1 MASSKNC
8 SSSKPTNSSHSIM
21 HNTPLKLSRLSLG
34 LSLALV
40 SGFVNAQTLPNS
52 GDALRQV
59 QPPVVPAKLAPVLPQ
74 IGTGQQIEAPMTA
87 LPSGPTVQLKQIEVI
102 GNRVIDTGTL
112 AALVT
117 DGAGKTLSLS
127 ELEALSQRITKH
139 YRANGYFV
147 ARAYIPAQ
155 EVASG
160 TIKMR
165 VVEGNYGDFHLKN
178 QSLVRDDI
186 VQGMLDDVK
195 GADIVS
201 LDTLE
206 RAMLIIN
213 DTPGVQVTRADV
225 MPGSKVGTSD
235 FAVDT
240 RATAAYNGYVMLDNF
255 GSVYT
260 GKDRISFNL
269 DANSITGRGDRLSLS
284 GMATDTG
291 GLHNGRLS
299 YGKPLAPNGLRGEIA
314 MGSTQYALGD
324 TYKNLDAKGTAH
336 SFDATV
342 TYPVRRIRAQTMEI
356 SVNVAYKDLL
366 DKVDSTSTST
376 PKTSR
381 AITAGWLLRDES
393 PVLGFDGLTRVSAN
407 LTMGD
412 LKINDA
418 AALAL
423 DAAGANTQ
431 GSFTKASLSLS
442 RVSLLP
448 NAFSLTTS
456 LHTQQSLSG
465 KNLDSSERMAV
476 SGSSAVMAY
485 PSGELIGT
493 NAMLAHIELA
503 RALPT
508 WGKLQSSWTL
518 FGNWGQAKAA
528 QPLATDNTRSISDVG
543 VGWSANY
550 GKAIIR
556 ANLAHRL
563 ESTAASSESTSQDNF
578 LLQVGWVF

>member
-1 MASSKNC
+1 
-8 SSSKPTNSSHSIM
+8 M
-21 HNTPLKLSRLSLG
+21 HTTHIKLSRLSLC
-34 LSLALV
+34 LSLAFAA
-40 SGFVNAQTLPNS
+40 SFVNAQTLPNS
-52 GDALRQV
+52 GDALRQA
-59 QPPVVPAKLAPVLPQ
+59 QPPVVPSKPAPTLPQ
-74 IGTGQQIEAPMTA
+74 IGSVQKIEAPMTA
-87 LPSGPTVQLKQIEVI
+87 LPSGPTVLVKQIEVI
-102 GNRVIDTGTL
+102 GNRVVDTATL
-112 AALVT
+112 AALVA
-117 DGAGKTLSLS
+117 DGAGKTLSLA
-127 ELEALSQRITKH
+127 ELEALAQRITKH

-155 EVASG
+155 EVLSG
-160 TIKMR
+160 NIKMR
-165 VVEGNYGDFHLKN
+165 VVEGNYGEFHLKN

-186 VQGMLDDVK
+186 VQGMLDDVRS
-195 GADIVS
+195 ADIVS

-240 RATAAYNGYVMLDNF
+240 QATAAYSGYVMLDNF

-260 GKDRISFNL
+260 GKNRVSFNA
-269 DANSITGRGDRLSLS
+269 DANSVTGRGDRLSLS
-284 GMATDTG
+284 GMATESG
-291 GLHNGRLS
+291 GLLNGRLS

-314 MGSTQYALGD
+314 LGSTQYALGD
-324 TYKNLDAKGTAH
+324 TYRNLDAKGTAQ

-342 TYPVRRIRAQTMEI
+342 TYPVRRIRAQTMEV

-366 DKVDSTSTST
+366 DKVDSTSTRT
-376 PKTSR
+376 PKTSS
-381 AITAGWLLRDES
+381 AITACWLLRDES
-393 PVLGFDGLTRVSAN
+393 PLLGFDGLTRVSAY
-407 LTMGD
+407 LTLGE

-431 GSFTKASLSLS
+431 GSFSKASLSLS

-456 LHTQQSLSG
+456 LNTQQSLSG

-493 NAMLAHIELA
+493 NATLVHLELA

-518 FGNWGQAKAA
+518 FANWGQAKAA
-528 QPLATDNTRSISDVG
+528 QPLATDSTRSISDVG

-563 ESTAASSESTSQDNF
+563 ETTPAASEPTSQDNF
-578 LLQVGWVF
+578 LLQLGWVF